1 MVSSNSSLLF
11 QGLQKSCLAPLI
23 LEPSVSTH
31 QLAPSKQDLVVLPL
45 SKKQSETELCENQ
58 KHWPPTGNKN
68 GSWDFLQ
75 APKKTSSYS
84 CKPATNDTVYVHPL
98 TKSCSWMSTRSLEM
112 CTETLG
118 SETGTHIMD
127 ESTYLAIMEK
137 RSSCG
142 SEQPTKTCKKIKHVT
157 SFPPPLTSI
166 VGGGGGVEMRARREE
181 GRLVIEAVA
190 SSSRSCFKAERE
202 NGRLRLSLV
211 KDECNYCG
219 FEKEEKEVEVEVENK
234 RREDGR
240 RVGRRI
246 GGGEWPSSRCSG
258 DGRNNLSSLPF
269 YVAIS

>member
-11 QGLQKSCLAPLI
+11 QKSCLAPLI
-23 LEPSVSTH
+23 FEPSVSTQ

-45 SKKQSETELCENQ
+45 SKKQSTETELVSQ
-58 KHWPPTGNKN
+58 KHCPPTGNN
-68 GSWDFLQ
+68 NASWDFLQ
-75 APKKTSSYS
+75 APEKSM
-84 CKPATNDTVYVHPL
+84 TNDTVYVHPL
-98 TKSCSWMSTRSLEM
+98 TKSYSWMSTRSLEM

-127 ESTYLAIMEK
+127 EITYLAMEK

-142 SEQPTKTCKKIKHVT
+142 SEQPTTKTCKKIKHVT

-166 VGGGGGVEMRARREE
+166 VGRRGVEMRARREE

-190 SSSRSCFKAERE
+190 SSSSRSCFTAERE

-211 KDECNYCG
+211 KDECNNLG
-219 FEKEEKEVEVEVENK
+219 FEKEEKEVEVEVVNK
-234 RREDGR
+234 CREDGL

-258 DGRNNLSSLPF
+258 DGSGCRNNLSSLPF

>member
-11 QGLQKSCLAPLI
+11 QKSCLAPLI
-23 LEPSVSTH
+23 LEPSVSTQ
-31 QLAPSKQDLVVLPL
+31 QLAPSKQDLVLPL
-45 SKKQSETELCENQ
+45 SKKQSTETELVSQ
-58 KHWPPTGNKN
+58 KHCPPTGNN
-68 GSWDFLQ
+68 NASWDFLQ
-75 APKKTSSYS
+75 APE
-84 CKPATNDTVYVHPL
+84 KPTTTNDTVYVHPL
-98 TKSCSWMSTRSLEM
+98 TKSYSWMSTRSLEM

-127 ESTYLAIMEK
+127 EITYLAMEK

-142 SEQPTKTCKKIKHVT
+142 SEQPTTKTCKKIKHVT

-166 VGGGGGVEMRARREE
+166 VGGRGGVEMRARREE

-190 SSSRSCFKAERE
+190 SSSSRSCFKAERE

-211 KDECNYCG
+211 KDECVSNCG

-234 RREDGR
+234 CREDGR